1 LPEEE
6 MKVTR
11 ITVVGCGLI
20 GASFALASRRCLPD
34 VRIAGWDSSS
44 MALNLALER
53 GIIDELD
60 EAIAGEKVSTSDLIY
75 LAMPVGGIKSFLQDR
90 GAQVARGAIV
100 TDAGSIKSG
109 VCETALN
116 YLPEG
121 RLFVG
126 GHPVAGSHLAGL
138 EHARANFFDNAPY
151 VLINEQRR
159 TNDEALATMKELV
172 EMLGARVVLTTAAEH
187 DRAMAL
193 VSHLPQ
199 LISSVLAATI
209 DRQATADM
217 LKRIA
222 GTGYRDMTRLAES
235 SWSMWGDIFATNA
248 GPIANAVDEMLE
260 QLVAVRDELR
270 RGAAQTNPKLV
281 KTGALFYQ
289 AH

>member
-1 LPEEE
+1 
-6 MKVTR
+6 M
-11 ITVVGCGLI
+11 VGCGLI
-20 GASFALASRRCLPD
+20 GASFALALRRCSSE
-34 VRIAGWDSSS
+34 VRIAGWDSASR
-44 MALNLALER
+44 ALNRALER

-60 EAIAGEKVSTSDLIY
+60 EAIAGEQVSTSDLIY

-90 GAQVARGAIV
+90 GAHVAPGAIV
-100 TDAGSIKSG
+100 TDAGSIKSE
-109 VCETALN
+109 VCKTALR
-116 YLPEG
+116 YLPED

-126 GHPVAGSHLAGL
+126 GHPVAGSHLGGL
-138 EHARANFFDNAPY
+138 EHARADFFDNAPY
-151 VLINEQRR
+151 VLIKEYRR
-159 TNDEALATMKELV
+159 TNDEALMTMKELV
-172 EMLGARVVLTTAAEH
+172 EMVGARVVLTTAAEH

-209 DRQATADM
+209 DNQAKADM

-260 QLVAVRDELR
+260 QLIAVRDELR
-270 RGAAQTNPKLV
+270 RSAAQTNPQLV
-281 KTGALFYQ
+281 KTGALFEQ

>member
-1 LPEEE
+1 
-6 MKVTR
+6 MV
-11 ITVVGCGLI
+11 
-20 GASFALASRRCLPD
+20 
-34 VRIAGWDSSS
+34 
-44 MALNLALER
+44 LNRALEK

-60 EAIAGEKVSTSDLIY
+60 EAIAGEQVSTSDLVY
-75 LAMPVGGIKSFLQDR
+75 LAMPVGAIRSFLQDR

-100 TDAGSIKSG
+100 TDAGSIKSE
-109 VCETALN
+109 VCKTALN
-116 YLPEG
+116 YLPED

-138 EHARANFFDNAPY
+138 EHARADFFDNAPY
-151 VLINEQRR
+151 VLIKEHRS
-159 TNDEALATMKELV
+159 TNDEALATMNELV

-199 LISSVLAATI
+199 LLSSVLAATI

-270 RGAAQTNPKLV
+270 RSAAQTNPQLV
-281 KTGALFYQ
+281 KTGALFEQ